1 MKNFVDPSFSKNKR
15 IYISLKNKIFVC
27 IKRVGHVMKL
37 ISKEDHIITPKGQE
51 NIGMTKNS
59 SRRPLYPP
67 HRCDGRYHH
76 QALLIVESETNAKM
90 LFHLHRSLETHRLT
104 YEKYEPILDID
115 EANLTFIGMTRFTA
129 LDMDKYI
136 LTNINNVP
144 FPSSG
149 KIICA
154 LESCHDWSWLTAKIL
169 AMVSGT
175 SVTCTNRVYLVN
187 LSSQSPIQTM
197 EHFVSFL
204 WGF

>member
-1 MKNFVDPSFSKNKR
+1 M
-15 IYISLKNKIFVC
+15 I
-27 IKRVGHVMKL
+27 KL
-37 ISKEDHIITPKGQE
+37 ISKEEHLITPMGQE
-51 NIGMTKNS
+51 DIGMTKKF
-59 SRRPLYPP
+59 SRRALYPP
-67 HRCDGRYHH
+67 HRFDMHYHH

-115 EANLTFIGMTRFTA
+115 EADRSFIGMTRFTA

-149 KIICA
+149 KTINA
-154 LESCHDWSWLTAKIL
+154 LECCHDWSWLTTKIL
-169 AMVSGT
+169 AIVSGT
-175 SVTCTNRVYLVN
+175 CVTCTNRVYLVN
-187 LSSQSPIQTM
+187 LSSQSPVQTM